1 MGTDV
6 LRVCLITAEY
16 PPQVGGLADYT
27 RNLAKALLDLDQR
40 VTVLTSA
47 TPAGPT
53 TDQANATGTANKQG
67 PTVLAS
73 VPRWDFHIF
82 RAVRQVI
89 DQVQPTI
96 VHIQYQTAGYGM
108 HPAIN
113 LLPRWLNWRRPGV
126 SIVTTF
132 HDLRE
137 PYLFPKAGPFRSWV
151 TRQLVL
157 GSHGAIATNPED
169 ATALRHMIAR
179 QSTSLSALRSRLAGI
194 PIGSNILPPVEEA
207 ADPMTLRR
215 TWNIPK
221 DAYVIG
227 HFGLLN
233 HTKGIETLFQAL
245 RLLLDRGLPVF
256 LAMLGEEVGASDPTN
271 RAYREKVKGLA
282 SALNLEQRLVWTGY
296 LSEGEL
302 SRAFSALDCCLLPYA
317 EGASYRHGTLLA
329 ALAHGVPV
337 VTTRSRMF
345 SSESAASQEEFP
357 CLQDVLHCLLVAPRD
372 AAALAVATKSLL
384 EDRPLRS
391 HLATGGRSL
400 AAQFSWSAIAR
411 RTASFYQDVLA
422 DRMGDAS

>member
-1 MGTDV
+1 MGTDG

-16 PPQVGGLADYT
+16 PPQIGGLADYT

-47 TPAGPT
+47 TPAGQA
-53 TDQANATGTANKQG
+53 TDHAHATGTANKQE
-67 PTVLAS
+67 PAVLAS
-73 VPRWDFHIF
+73 VPRWDFRIF
-82 RAVRQVI
+82 HTIRQVI
-89 DQVQPTI
+89 DRVQPTTL
-96 VHIQYQTAGYGM
+96 HIQYQTAGYGM

-132 HDLRE
+132 HDVRE
-137 PYLFPKAGPFRSWV
+137 PYLFPKAGPLRSWV

-169 ATALRHMIAR
+169 AIALRRMIAT
-179 QSTSLSALRSRLAGI
+179 QSTSWSASRPRLAGI
-194 PIGSNILPPVEEA
+194 PIGSNILPPAEESVDSTA
-207 ADPMTLRR
+207 QRR
-215 TWNIPK
+215 AWDIPK
-221 DAYVIG
+221 DAYVLG

-282 SALNLEQRLVWTGY
+282 ITLNLVQRVVWTGY

-317 EGASYRHGTLLA
+317 EAASYRHGTLLA

-345 SSESAASQEEFP
+345 SSEADPSQEEFP
-357 CLQDVLHCLLVAPRD
+357 CLQDGLHCRLVAPGD
-372 AAALAVATKSLL
+372 AAALAAATISLL
-384 EDRPLRS
+384 EDAPLRS

-422 DRMGDAS
+422 DRMGGAS